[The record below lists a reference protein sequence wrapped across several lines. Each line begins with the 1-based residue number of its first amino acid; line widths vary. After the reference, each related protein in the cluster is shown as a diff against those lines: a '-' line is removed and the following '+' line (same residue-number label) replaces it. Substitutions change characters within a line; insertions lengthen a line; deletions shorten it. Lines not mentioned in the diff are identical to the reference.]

1 MPTLNLSA
9 YELARLATKGFL
21 ATITAL
27 FQSGICKKKNQYN
40 FFETCRPFE
49 NGRPKK
55 GNHEI
60 NIRDLFIKIRT
71 RTVEKLLLLWF
82 DFLK

>member
-27 FQSGICKKKNQYN
+27 FQSGICKKK
-40 FFETCRPFE
+40 
-49 NGRPKK
+49 
-55 GNHEI
+55 I
-60 NIRDLFIKIRT
+60 NIIPLKLTDHLNMENPKSCKIM
-71 RTVEKLLLLWF
+71 KS
-82 DFLK
+82 

>member
-40 FFETCRPFE
+40 FFETYRPFE
-49 NGRPKK
+49 HGKPKK
-55 GNHEI
+55 LQNYEI
-60 NIRDLFIKIRT
+60 NIIM
-71 RTVEKLLLLWF
+71 
-82 DFLK
+82 